1 VISKEVLGRQLGD
14 LLAFLLLP
22 WTCLLLPRSWGESL
36 MRACARNA
44 WVLKAR
50 SVSACDAA
58 IAHFDIGDRAPWEQT
73 WRMLE
78 LVEAR
83 DMWFCLLGRG
93 RSLLSR
99 VTVAGPHPP
108 RDRQTILILMHWGT
122 NVMAM
127 EWFRRA
133 GLKPRLVYRY
143 EPPELRRRVPFYW
156 LYMKAMVFF
165 IRRVC
170 DGRAI
175 GVPGGKSE
183 IDNALS
189 SGDNLVMAMDVPVLG
204 NRRVIEVQFLGHRV
218 RLHADGFDLVA
229 GTDAPCQFFYM
240 GFDDD
245 TGSSKHMVF
254 TSPILENDPARLAE
268 VVGRE
273 FDQCVR
279 SDSSQWRLWHASR
292 QLFVAD

>member
-1 VISKEVLGRQLGD
+1 M
-14 LLAFLLLP
+14 
-22 WTCLLLPRSWGESL
+22 T
-36 MRACARNA
+36 
-44 WVLKAR
+44 AR

-58 IAHFDIGDRAPWEQT
+58 VKHFDIEDRATWEQT

-83 DMWFCLLGRG
+83 DMWFCLLGRR

-99 VTVAGPHPP
+99 VTVEGPHPP
-108 RDRQTILILMHWGT
+108 TDRQTMLILMHWGT

-133 GLKPRLVYRY
+133 GLRPRLVYRHVV
-143 EPPELRRRVPFYW
+143 PELRRRAPFQWFY
-156 LYMKAMVFF
+156 LKAMVVY

-175 GVPGGKSE
+175 GVPGGKSD
-183 IDNALS
+183 IDNALER
-189 SGDNLVMAMDVPVLG
+189 GDNVVMAMDVPVLG
-204 NRRVIEVQFLGHRV
+204 NRRVREVKFLGKTV

-229 GTDAPCQFFYM
+229 RTDAPCQFFYM
-240 GFDDD
+240 GFDDE

-254 TSPILENDPARLAE
+254 TQPIVENDPSSLAE

-279 SDSSQWRLWHASR
+279 TDSAQWRLWHAAR
-292 QLFVAD
+292 QLFVEE